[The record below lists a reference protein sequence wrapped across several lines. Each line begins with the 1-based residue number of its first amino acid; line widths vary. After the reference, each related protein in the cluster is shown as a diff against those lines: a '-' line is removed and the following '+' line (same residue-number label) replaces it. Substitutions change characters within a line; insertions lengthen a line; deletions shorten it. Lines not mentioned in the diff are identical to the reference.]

1 MPQKIARAWR
11 VLLHNCYTARPR
23 GTQSIFRQPP
33 TSPRR
38 ARCPHRPA
46 SSRVQRISMAAFA
59 VGAACMAARAAPPR
73 RMHHRRPHPGRRGAL
88 IGSPVE
94 STTRFRA
101 AIQAAPTRCRASS
114 VGADAHIGPP
124 GSVCKAVRRPKASP
138 WRPRGPQ
145 GSAASGRYSDR
156 SGQAEGLTEGI
167 SAGRDWELTI
177 PQSRCASQ
185 LPLHKGACPLRHRE
199 ADSGRRR
206 CGGCDSRPR
215 TRHARPYGVRRGCGG
230 NWGPARAAIQAA
242 PTDAPPIRF
251 VGRGAHT
258 PPNQAAGI
266 AGLASIAAAAGP
278 LVGAGF
284 MPARAAP
291 PGATG
296 PRS

>member
-1 MPQKIARAWR
+1 
-11 VLLHNCYTARPR
+11 
-23 GTQSIFRQPP
+23 
-33 TSPRR
+33 
-38 ARCPHRPA
+38 
-46 SSRVQRISMAAFA
+46 MAAFA

-88 IGSPVE
+88 IGSPVG

-167 SAGRDWELTI
+167 SAGRDRELTI

-185 LPLHKGACPLRHRE
+185 LPLHKGACPLRRWGWRRS
-199 ADSGRRR
+199 AGMRRGSKACSG
-206 CGGCDSRPR
+206 GYII
-215 TRHARPYGVRRGCGG
+215 RPYRRICC
-230 NWGPARAAIQAA
+230 
-242 PTDAPPIRF
+242 RF
-251 VGRGAHT
+251 
-258 PPNQAAGI
+258 
-266 AGLASIAAAAGP
+266 P
-278 LVGAGF
+278 L
-284 MPARAAP
+284 
-291 PGATG
+291 
-296 PRS
+296 

>member
-1 MPQKIARAWR
+1 MQNP
-11 VLLHNCYTARPR
+11 LHFPPA
-23 GTQSIFRQPP
+23 P

-38 ARCPHRPA
+38 DRCPHRPA
-46 SSRVQRISMAAFA
+46 GFRVQRISMAAFA

-88 IGSPVE
+88 IGSPVG

-124 GSVCKAVRRPKASP
+124 GSVCKAGRRPKASP

-167 SAGRDWELTI
+167 STGRDRELTI

-185 LPLHKGACPLRHRE
+185 LPLHKGACPLRHHG

-206 CGGCDSRPR
+206 CGGCDSWPR
-215 TRHARPYGVRRGCGG
+215 TRNARPCGVRRGCGG
-230 NWGPARAAIQAA
+230 DRGLVRADI
-242 PTDAPPIRF
+242 
-251 VGRGAHT
+251 
-258 PPNQAAGI
+258 
-266 AGLASIAAAAGP
+266 
-278 LVGAGF
+278 
-284 MPARAAP
+284 
-291 PGATG
+291 
-296 PRS
+296 